1 MNNKNVF
8 QYLICITKCI
18 QTAYHALNTQ
28 NVITNTLQYIAI
40 HFSQLIHITAQYIGN
55 TLMYLTTIYKL
66 RILSVFASVQFLLII
81 LKRSLCI
88 FNKKQYSNAGR
99 SQPDIGALIFLRSDI
114 SKKENFIE
122 CHKIKGYEK
131 YSICLHTVHTN
142 TTDFSTSEQ
151 AAHQTRG
158 VDLKDQ
164 GVEAFRKCKQA

>member
-1 MNNKNVF
+1 
-8 QYLICITKCI
+8 
-18 QTAYHALNTQ
+18 
-28 NVITNTLQYIAI
+28 
-40 HFSQLIHITAQYIGN
+40 
-55 TLMYLTTIYKL
+55 MYLTTIYKL

-151 AAHQTRG
+151 AAH
-158 VDLKDQ
+158 
-164 GVEAFRKCKQA
+164 